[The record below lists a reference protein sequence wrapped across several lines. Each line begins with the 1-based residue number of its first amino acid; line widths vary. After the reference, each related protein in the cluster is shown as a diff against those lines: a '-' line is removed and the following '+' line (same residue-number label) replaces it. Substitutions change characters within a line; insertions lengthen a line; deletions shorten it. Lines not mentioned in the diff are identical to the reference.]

1 MSTIDRD
8 TTKQATHDAH
18 DMCHEAMDA
27 GLVIQRVDPLNA
39 ESSLTSVGAGAAAE
53 NARFFIRNHAPIP
66 RIDPAAFRL
75 SVSGLVE
82 RPIALGLDDLT
93 RMRVETTAVTL
104 ECAGNGRTMFD
115 RPSKGQAWGL
125 GAAGTASWTGVPL
138 ADVLAR
144 AGVRG
149 TASHVLFRGADV
161 GPLDTGEDPTPLPYE
176 RSLAIEA
183 ARGEH
188 LLLAYAMNGA
198 PLPPSRGYPLRLVV
212 PGWYGMASVKWL
224 TGIELTDRPSAGP
237 YQVIKYFYEWERDS
251 RIVREPVTL
260 MQVRAVITEPARE
273 ATMARGEVV
282 VRGVAWS
289 GAAPIARV
297 DVSIGQAG
305 AGGAA
310 SAWQPARLTECLGPY
325 ACQHWELVARVDQP
339 GPCVVRARATDRAGR
354 TQPEAAEYNRIGYGN
369 NSIHQVTVQVA

>member
-8 TTKQATHDAH
+8 TTQRLAHDAH
-18 DMCHEAMDA
+18 EMCREAIDA

-39 ESSLTSVGAGAAAE
+39 ESRLTAVGDGAASE

-66 RIDPAAFRL
+66 RLDPATFRL
-75 SVSGLVE
+75 AVSGLVD
-82 RPIALGLDDLT
+82 RPIACSLDDLR

-125 GAAGTASWTGVPL
+125 GAVGTASWTGVPL
-138 ADVLAR
+138 ADVLDR
-144 AGVRG
+144 AGVRAS
-149 TASHVLFRGADV
+149 ASHVMFRGADV
-161 GPLDTGEDPTPLPYE
+161 GPLDTGEDPTPLAYE
-176 RSLAIEA
+176 RSLSIDD

-188 LLLAYAMNGA
+188 LLLAYAMNGE

-224 TGIELTDRPSAGP
+224 TEIELTDRPSSGP
-237 YQVIKYFYEWERDS
+237 YQVVKYWYEWERDGG
-251 RIVREPVTL
+251 IVREPVTL
-260 MQVRAVITEPARE
+260 MQVRAVIAEPTRD
-273 ATMARGEVV
+273 ATMTRGEIV

-297 DVSIGQAG
+297 DVSVGPAG
-305 AGGAA
+305 AADAA

-325 ACQHWELVARVDQP
+325 ACQHWECVARVDQP

-354 TQPEAAEYNRIGYGN
+354 TQPEFAEYNRIGYGN